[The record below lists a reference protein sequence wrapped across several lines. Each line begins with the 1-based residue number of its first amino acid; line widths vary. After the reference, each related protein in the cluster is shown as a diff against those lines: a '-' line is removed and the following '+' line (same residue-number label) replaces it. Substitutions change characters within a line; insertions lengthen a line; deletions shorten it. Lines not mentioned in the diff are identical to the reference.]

1 MQKVI
6 TVTTANYI
14 DSGSDLEFVET
25 TYPELDKLL
34 VAGYLVVDKIVV
46 QNDNCFFSITFV
58 LQKR

>member
-34 VAGYLVVDKIVV
+34 EAGYKVVDKVVV
-46 QNDNCFFSITFV
+46 QHDNAFFSITFI
-58 LQKR
+58 LNG